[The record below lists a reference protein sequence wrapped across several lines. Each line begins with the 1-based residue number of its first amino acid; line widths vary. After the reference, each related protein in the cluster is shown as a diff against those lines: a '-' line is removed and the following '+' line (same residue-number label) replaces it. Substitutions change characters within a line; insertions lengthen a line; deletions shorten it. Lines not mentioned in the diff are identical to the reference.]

1 MSKITASVICDSI
14 GEHSPR
20 LTTFLTHYPKFV
32 HAEHCR
38 HRAFSLCVSSSRAIP
53 SKRYLEIVRSD
64 EERAEP
70 AFWGTEQKGMS
81 PGEEIPSD
89 MRFENLNGWWKN
101 YWHTGGATV
110 RETWAEAACVVA
122 DIAESLIGVGVHKSI
137 ANRLLDPFV
146 PVNVLVTSCEVGLLN
161 WFGLRLDKSA
171 DPTIRALAEAMWAAW
186 NESNPQKLEPG
197 EWHLPFV
204 DDDENGLFAKTIEL
218 EYHKSGNA
226 PPTLMVSAARCAR
239 LSYMSNETGKRSTIE
254 EDLALYDRL
263 ITAKPIHASPAEHQA
278 TPDTREPFDSGR
290 PMLNPPL
297 GPWSHSELHGNLPG
311 WVQYRKTLPNE
322 AIASLPEGYIYNGAV
337 R

>member
-20 LTTFLTHYPKFV
+20 LTTFLTKYPKFV

-70 AFWGTEQKGMS
+70 AFWGAEQKGMS
-81 PGEEIPSD
+81 PGGKLEGFKLKEAE
-89 MRFENLNGWWKN
+89 RTWVF
-101 YWHTGGATV
+101 GA
-110 RETWAEAACVVA
+110 EEAADRV
-122 DIAESLIGVGVHKSI
+122 EYFLKLGVHKSI

-146 PVNVLVTSCEVGLLN
+146 PVNVLVTSCEAGLLN

-197 EWHLPFV
+197 EWHLPFITEM
-204 DDDENGLFAKTIEL
+204 DFIEADRYSNEEHTQL
-218 EYHKSGNA
+218 RWLGKSK
-226 PPTLMVSAARCAR
+226 LDILKRVSTARCAR
-239 LSYMSNETGKRSTIE
+239 LSYMSYDTGKRATIG

-278 TPDTREPFDSGR
+278 TPDRWFDWVDA
-290 PMLNPPL
+290 PDV
-297 GPWSHSELHGNLPG
+297 SHWLQPELHGNLPG
-311 WVQYRKTLPNE
+311 WIQHRKTLPDE
-322 AIASLPEGYIYNGAV
+322 AIAPLPEGYIYKGVA

>member
-32 HAEHCR
+32 HSEHCR

-70 AFWGTEQKGMS
+70 AFWGAEQKGMS
-81 PGEEIPSD
+81 PGEELSSVPLWPKDGVISLADGSP
-89 MRFENLNGWWKN
+89 K
-101 YWHTGGATV
+101 
-110 RETWAEAACVVA
+110 AEA
-122 DIAESLIGVGVHKSI
+122 IAAWEHSALNAAGMAEYLLSFGVHKSI

-146 PVNVLVTSCEVGLLN
+146 PVNVLVTSCEAGLLN

-197 EWHLPFV
+197 EWHLPFITEM
-204 DDDENGLFAKTIEL
+204 DFIEADRYSNEEHIQL
-218 EYHKSGNA
+218 RWLGKSK
-226 PPTLMVSAARCAR
+226 LDILKRVSTAHSAR
-239 LSYMSNETGKRSTIE
+239 LSYMSYDTGKRATIG

-278 TPDTREPFDSGR
+278 TPDRWFDWVDA
-290 PMLNPPL
+290 PDV
-297 GPWSHSELHGNLPG
+297 SHWLQPELHGNLPG
-311 WVQYRKTLPNE
+311 WIQHRKTLPDE
-322 AIASLPEGYIYNGAV
+322 AIAPLPEGYIYNGV
-337 R
+337 VG